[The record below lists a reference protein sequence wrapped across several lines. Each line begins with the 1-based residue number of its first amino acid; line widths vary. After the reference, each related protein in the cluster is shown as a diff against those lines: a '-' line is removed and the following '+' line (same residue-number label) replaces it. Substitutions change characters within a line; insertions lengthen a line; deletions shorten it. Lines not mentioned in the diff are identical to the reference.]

1 MAMERY
7 NNVSNITVSTTMPT
21 QMGCPGPGEPLLPC
35 FDVCCVTRASALLV
49 GHIMLSVGRL
59 INALIQGSRQ
69 CFFDLNFVCLKILF
83 IAAGNFQSPGWQYFT
98 GVSCPAC
105 LEQDIVTLI
114 RRAVGPLACGCQMF
128 NLILP
133 SSPMF
138 PRPDLCCSITYLG
151 DFNAGIIQVIING
164 IKSLA
169 LDLPDPQY
177 FTKVKTFLF
186 VFFARSA
193 MSF

>member
-7 NNVSNITVSTTMPT
+7 NNVSNITVSTTAAT
-21 QMGCPGPGEPLLPC
+21 QMGCPGPNEPLLPC
-35 FDVCCVTRASALLV
+35 FDVCCVTRSSALLV
-49 GHIMLSVGRL
+49 GHIMLAVGRL
-59 INALIQGSRQ
+59 VNALIQ
-69 CFFDLNFVCLKILF
+69 
-83 IAAGNFQSPGWQYFT
+83 GNFQSPGWQYFT

-105 LEQDIVTLI
+105 FEQDLVTFI

-133 SSPMF
+133 SSPLF

-151 DFNAGIIQVIING
+151 DFIAGILQVIING

-169 LDLPDPQY
+169 LDLPDASY

-186 VFFARSA
+186 VFLRKARR
-193 MSF
+193 F